1 MTIEENLMYQHLYGR
16 SQPGVAYPVLD
27 WEGREVVG
35 YVQVLGGWHESVT
48 LPDNESVDGHY
59 FKDLEDMKAS
69 VRIAHEN
76 RLVRERSA

>member
-1 MTIEENLMYQHLYGR
+1 MTVEENLMYQYLHGR

-27 WEGREVVG
+27 WEGRGSVG

-48 LPDNESVDGHY
+48 LPDNEIVDAHF
-59 FKDLEDMKAS
+59 FKDLDDMKAS

-76 RLVRERSA
+76 RIRLEQSA